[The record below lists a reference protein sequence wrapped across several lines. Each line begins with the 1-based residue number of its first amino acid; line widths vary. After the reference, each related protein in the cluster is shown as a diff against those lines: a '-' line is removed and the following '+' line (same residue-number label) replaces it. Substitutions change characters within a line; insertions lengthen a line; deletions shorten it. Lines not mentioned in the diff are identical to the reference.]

1 MGGSLIGDIIE
12 LSTTGQDLRQKDA
25 MGVRIGGKVI
35 ENATAPGA
43 LNMTKCKVKFNDDRA
58 NMAKRHV
65 HNRIKF
71 GTMRFHLEE
80 GLALEVAWFTGK
92 KQPNRLDFRASHLS
106 RLGTKW
112 GGILGSDDHTWVSSY
127 EPECK

>member
-1 MGGSLIGDIIE
+1 MG
-12 LSTTGQDLRQKDA
+12 K
-25 MGVRIGGKVI
+25 IGGKLI
-35 ENATAPGA
+35 KNATAPGA
-43 LNMTKCKVKFNDDRA
+43 LNMAKCNITLLDERE

-71 GTMRFHLEE
+71 GTVRFQLKK
-80 GLALEVAWFTGK
+80 GVALEVAWFTGK
-92 KQPNRLDFRASHLS
+92 KQPNRLDFKANHLS

-127 EPECK
+127 